1 MIPNLRIFIP
11 EIVFRQLKT
20 HQVNKNKIMENK
32 KKEESIKRILKA
44 ARKNQEFR
52 QALIEEME
60 KVQRENLKT

>member
-1 MIPNLRIFIP
+1 
-11 EIVFRQLKT
+11 
-20 HQVNKNKIMENK
+20 MENK